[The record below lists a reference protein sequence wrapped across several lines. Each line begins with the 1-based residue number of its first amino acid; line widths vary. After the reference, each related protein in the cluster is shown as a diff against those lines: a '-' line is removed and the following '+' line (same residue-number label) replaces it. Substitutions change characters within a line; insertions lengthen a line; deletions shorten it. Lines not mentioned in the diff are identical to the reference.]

1 MSDMQEKPVDLRGRL
16 TALKSIIWSLGIFA
30 CLLSLAVG
38 FFIAA
43 FTKYDGSGKIVKP
56 DRENAA
62 AGQQDP
68 GEGQS
73 PEQTAPP
80 VQSGGVLLE
89 LAETEDGGQAY
100 IDRLTFLCD
109 SALIGLRDY
118 GVLTGGS
125 ATSQVWGSEAGNIPV
140 ADYGQCVIRYPGDGS
155 QIQAADA
162 AMVARPEI
170 LVISLGVDSLTQS
183 TEEVFTQGY
192 TQLINAIRAAS
203 PDTAIVCCS
212 VTGVTVGYNGSDGMT
227 SSLAVQADDWVRHL
241 CESTGVYYVDSASAV
256 TDSSGSLLNEY
267 AAANGKSVNVQ
278 GLTEILSYLRTHMVP

>member
-1 MSDMQEKPVDLRGRL
+1 MQEKPADMHGKLV
-16 TALKSIIWSLGIFA
+16 ALKSIIWSVGIA
-30 CLLSLAVG
+30 VCLLSLAVG
-38 FFIAA
+38 FFFAA

-56 DRENAA
+56 ERQTSASDRE
-62 AGQQDP
+62 GTP
-68 GEGQS
+68 GGEQS
-73 PEQTAPP
+73 PEQSSPP
-80 VQSGGVLLE
+80 AQGGGELLM
-89 LAETEDGGQAY
+89 LQETEDGGQAY

-155 QIQAADA
+155 QITAANA
-162 AMVARPEI
+162 AMVARPGI
-170 LVISLGVDSLTQS
+170 LVISLGVDSLAQA
-183 TEEVFTQGY
+183 TEESFTEGY
-192 TQLINAIRAAS
+192 TQLINAIRTAS

-212 VTGVTVGYNGSDGMT
+212 VTGVTVSYNGSDGMT

-241 CESTGVYYVDSASAV
+241 CQSTGVYYADAASAV